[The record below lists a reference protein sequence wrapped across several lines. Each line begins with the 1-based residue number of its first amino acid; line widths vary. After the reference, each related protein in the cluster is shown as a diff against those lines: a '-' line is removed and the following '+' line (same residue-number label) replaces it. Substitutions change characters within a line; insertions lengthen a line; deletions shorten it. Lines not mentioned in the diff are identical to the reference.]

1 MDNPSL
7 FISAGDPSGDNA
19 AARLVASLKTKH
31 PQLSLLGLGGPRLK
45 AAGQELLADPSD
57 LAVLG
62 FWEVVKR
69 IGYFRELMLRTEF
82 IIESRRPKCILL
94 VDYPGFNL
102 RLAKR
107 VKHLGIPI
115 IYYISPQVWAWGKKR
130 IPQIRE
136 LVDEMIVILPFEK
149 PFYDQHGI
157 KSEFA
162 GHYLLEDIPA
172 EYLASVPPG
181 KKKIAL
187 LPGSRRQEV
196 ERMIGPMIEAASR
209 FNVKYGTTATIAA
222 VENGFDYAAALA
234 GHGEQGISISLN
246 DARRVI
252 FESDL
257 VITASG
263 TATLETGLIGR
274 PMVIVY
280 KTGWITYQIAKRLI
294 KIPSIG
300 LVNLVLGKTVVPE
313 LIQADVTPERMVS
326 EMERIWQNQGEYET
340 VRRDLLGLSSI
351 LHGQGASDRAAALV
365 AKYL

>member
-19 AARLVASLKTKH
+19 AARLVASLKATH
-31 PQLSLLGLGGPRLK
+31 PNLSLVGLGGPRLK
-45 AAGQELLADPSD
+45 ALGQELLAEPSD

-69 IGYFRELMLRTEF
+69 FGYFRELMLRTEF
-82 IIESRRPKCILL
+82 IIESRRPTCILL

-149 PFYDQHGI
+149 PFYDKHGI
-157 KSEFA
+157 KAEFV
-162 GHYLLEDIPA
+162 GHYLLEDIPS
-172 EYLASVPPG
+172 EYLASAPPG
-181 KKKIAL
+181 KKKVAL

-209 FNVKYGTTATIAA
+209 FNVHYGTTATIAA
-222 VENGFDYAAALA
+222 VENGFDYSAALA
-234 GHGEQGISISLN
+234 CHGEQSISISYN

-274 PMVIVY
+274 PMIVVY
-280 KTGWITYQIAKRLI
+280 KTGWITYQIARRLV

-300 LVNLVLGKTVVPE
+300 LVNLVLGKQVGPE
-313 LIQADVTPERMVS
+313 LIQSEVNPDRIFA
-326 EMERIWQNQGEYET
+326 EMERLWQDRGQYET
-340 VRRDLLGLSSI
+340 NRQNLLGLSSV

>member
-19 AARLVASLKTKH
+19 AARLVASLKTTH
-31 PQLSLLGLGGPRLK
+31 PKLSLFGLGGPRLK
-45 AAGQELLADPSD
+45 ASGQELLAEPSD

-69 IGYFRELMLRTEF
+69 FGYFRELMIRTEF
-82 IIESRRPKCILL
+82 TIESRRPQCILL

-157 KSEFA
+157 KSEFV

-172 EYLASVPPG
+172 EYLASAPPD

-196 ERMIGPMIEAASR
+196 ERMFGPMIEAACR
-209 FNVKYGTTATIAA
+209 FNAKYGTTATIAA
-222 VENGFDYAAALA
+222 VENGFDYSAAVANYKER
-234 GHGEQGISISLN
+234 GVSISFN

-257 VITASG
+257 AITASG

-274 PMVIVY
+274 PMIIVY
-280 KTGWITYQIAKRLI
+280 KTGWITYQIAKRVI

-300 LVNLVLGKTVVPE
+300 LVNLVLGRKVVPE

-326 EMERIWQNQGEYET
+326 EMERIWQNRGEYEA
-340 VRRDLLGLSSI
+340 VRQKLLELSSI

>member
-19 AARLVASLKTKH
+19 AARLVASLRITQ
-31 PQLSLLGLGGPRLK
+31 PRLSLFGLGGPRLK
-45 AAGQELLADPSD
+45 AAGQELLAEPSD

-69 IGYFRELMLRTEF
+69 FGYFRELMLRTEF

-130 IPQIRE
+130 IPLIRQ

-149 PFYDQHGI
+149 PFYEQHGI
-157 KSEFA
+157 KSDFV

-172 EYLASVPPG
+172 EYLASAPPG
-181 KKKIAL
+181 QNKIAL

-196 ERMIGPMIEAASR
+196 ERMIGPMIEAAAR
-209 FNVKYGTTATIAA
+209 FNAKHGTTATIAA
-222 VENGFDYAAALA
+222 VDNGFDYSTTVANYK
-234 GHGEQGISISLN
+234 EQGISISFN

-280 KTGWITYQIAKRLI
+280 KTGWITYQIARRLVT
-294 KIPSIG
+294 IPSIG

-313 LIQADVTPERMVS
+313 LIQGEATPDRIFAEL
-326 EMERIWQNQGEYET
+326 ERIWKSRSEYEAI
-340 VRRDLLGLSSI
+340 RHNLLGLSSL
-351 LHGQGASDRAAALV
+351 LHGRGASDRAAAVV

>member
-19 AARLVASLKTKH
+19 AARLVASLKTTH
-31 PQLSLLGLGGPRLK
+31 PKLSLVGLGGPRLK
-45 AAGQELLADPSD
+45 AAGQELLAEPSD

-69 IGYFRELMLRTEF
+69 FSYFRELMLRTEF

-157 KSEFA
+157 KSDFV

-172 EYLASVPPG
+172 EYLASAPPG
-181 KKKIAL
+181 QKQIAL

-196 ERMIGPMIEAASR
+196 ERMIGPMIQAASR
-209 FNVKYGTTATIAA
+209 FNAKFGTTATIAA
-222 VENGFDYAAALA
+222 VDNGFDYSAALA
-234 GHGEQGISISLN
+234 NYKGHGISISRN

-280 KTGWITYQIAKRLI
+280 KTGWITYQIAKRVI

-300 LVNLVLGKTVVPE
+300 LVNLVLGKNVVPE
-313 LIQADVTPERMVS
+313 LIQGDVTAERVLS
-326 EMERIWQNQGEYET
+326 EMVRLWTDRIEFENIQHE
-340 VRRDLLGLSSI
+340 LLTLPSM

-365 AKYL
+365 ANYL